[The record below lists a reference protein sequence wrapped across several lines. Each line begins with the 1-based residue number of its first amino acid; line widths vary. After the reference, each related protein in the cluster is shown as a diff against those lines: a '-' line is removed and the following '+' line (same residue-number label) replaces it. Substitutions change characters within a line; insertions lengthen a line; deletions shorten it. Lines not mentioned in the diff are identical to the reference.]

1 MALAFPLM
9 GKVPTS
15 TMSVMSMSMR
25 RWRRVRRMFLASTR
39 ACSLVLTPPGRVVG
53 GGVSVVVVVLVLVV
67 VVVLVVVDE
76 GGVTVVM
83 VVGGTHVAGPVG
95 NGAAPLSIAHVI
107 TIGWPAVYCT
117 TKRWLSGTPRL
128 LGPSA
133 GLASSRSWM
142 IAACLASAEVVGG

>member
-67 VVVLVVVDE
+67 VVVLVVVEE
-76 GGVTVVM
+76 GGVTVV
-83 VVGGTHVAGPVG
+83 VVVVVVDGTHVAGPVG

-117 TKRWLSGTPRL
+117 T
-128 LGPSA
+128 
-133 GLASSRSWM
+133 
-142 IAACLASAEVVGG
+142 